1 MQLQSALSTPA
12 VVTEAFSKEA
22 KVAMKEVGNKFAF
35 TLKVEN
41 FSNKA
46 VKYDVKGNI
55 QTDYAIQGQLGYS
68 ANVLEAQEIK
78 NATIKIN
85 NKMQIRLPFLQ
96 KNRLHSK

>member
-1 MQLQSALSTPA
+1 
-12 VVTEAFSKEA
+12 
-22 KVAMKEVGNKFAF
+22 MKEVGNKFAF

-68 ANVLEAQEIK
+68 ANVLKHRKLRTLRLKSI
-78 NATIKIN
+78 I
-85 NKMQIRLPFLQ
+85 KMQIRLPFLQ